1 MKNIFYKITART
13 MGLNRTRT
21 IVTILGVILSAA
33 MLTAVAVFGI
43 SVLNYIETKT
53 VEKEGSW
60 HVAAEGFT
68 EKELQEIR
76 KDKRI
81 KSLSIQREIGY
92 LRGSEA
98 DGDYIRIFSRDN
110 SAWKNLPLE
119 IEKGRIPENE
129 REILIPY
136 EGIELEGKKASV
148 GDTVTLKSGQFFMDG
163 RHMVSDQAASLSAD
177 GEEEAAEGAEN
188 SSVSFQENESG
199 TYQVVGVYHDV
210 QQARAA
216 SGFFG
221 YMLIAGPYGTLPE
234 HSYCDVYIEMKNPK
248 DADAFI
254 EDWLEGKEYGSYVSW
269 NRHDSLLRW
278 QGVFRNNRYTYM
290 IGGVLGTLL
299 AVIMAGSVLLIYNSF
314 SISLRE
320 RTVQFGLLASVGA
333 TKKQLRR
340 SLRFE
345 AFVVSA
351 VGIPLGL
358 LAGAAGSAVTL
369 HFIGAGLTSFIYGEK
384 GTVEMSCSPAVLA
397 GSAVLAFLTVLLSVW
412 IPAARAGKVSPMEAV
427 RSLQDIRIRPR
438 EVKSAKLTG
447 RLFGLEGML
456 AGKNYRRDRKKYRST
471 VISLTMSIVLF
482 VTASLFF
489 LYMEEAGSTI
499 LNPPSYELQY
509 QKILGWN
516 ESEDDKNALIR
527 TKAMLDEEE
536 LVDSYESYKEF
547 SILIP
552 MRQEDVSEAY
562 RSENYWEELADG
574 SIPFH
579 CSAVV
584 LQDKDYETYLKE
596 QRLEKPKSGS
606 GVIYA
611 IYYDQVQSYNEETQ
625 SYDKVPALTEN
636 VKRRALGAGRVLHR
650 KDEKEKTGDA
660 GEYEQLFQVE
670 LAQEAR
676 ELPLQCGT
684 ENVFKPV
691 LILSEEQAKQYAEYI
706 DQPVKEGWEAEE
718 ELYIAYFQIHAENY
732 IEAAENLEEEI
743 QNMPEEQQG
752 SLYTPAEDAAMSRQA
767 VTAIRVLCYGFIVLL
782 SMIAVANVFNTIST
796 NLMLRRKEFAM
807 LRSVGMTGKG
817 FRKMMLYECLVYGT
831 RSVLYGCILSS
842 AVSILFWK
850 FTSQASGQELI
861 FPWSYFLT
869 AAAGVLA
876 IVLVTMIYTMRKI
889 RKFNIID
896 ELRMA

>member
-33 MLTAVAVFGI
+33 MLMAVAVFGI

-269 NRHDSLLRW
+269 SRHDSLLRW
-278 QGVFRNNRYTYM
+278 QGVFRNDRYTYM
-290 IGGVLGTLL
+290 IGGALGTL
-299 AVIMAGSVLLIYNSF
+299 
-314 SISLRE
+314 
-320 RTVQFGLLASVGA
+320 
-333 TKKQLRR
+333 
-340 SLRFE
+340 
-345 AFVVSA
+345 
-351 VGIPLGL
+351 
-358 LAGAAGSAVTL
+358 
-369 HFIGAGLTSFIYGEK
+369 
-384 GTVEMSCSPAVLA
+384 
-397 GSAVLAFLTVLLSVW
+397 
-412 IPAARAGKVSPMEAV
+412 
-427 RSLQDIRIRPR
+427 
-438 EVKSAKLTG
+438 
-447 RLFGLEGML
+447 
-456 AGKNYRRDRKKYRST
+456 
-471 VISLTMSIVLF
+471 
-482 VTASLFF
+482 
-489 LYMEEAGSTI
+489 
-499 LNPPSYELQY
+499 
-509 QKILGWN
+509 
-516 ESEDDKNALIR
+516 
-527 TKAMLDEEE
+527 
-536 LVDSYESYKEF
+536 
-547 SILIP
+547 
-552 MRQEDVSEAY
+552 
-562 RSENYWEELADG
+562 LADG

-636 VKRRALGAGRVLHR
+636 VKRRELGAGRVLHR

-676 ELPLQCGT
+676 ELPLQCRT

>member
-33 MLTAVAVFGI
+33 MLMAVAVFGI

-81 KSLSIQREIGY
+81 KFLSIQREIGY

-216 SGFFG
+216 AGFFG

-269 NRHDSLLRW
+269 SRHDSLLRW
-278 QGVFRNNRYTYM
+278 QGVFRNDRYTYM
-290 IGGVLGTLL
+290 IGGVLGTL
-299 AVIMAGSVLLIYNSF
+299 
-314 SISLRE
+314 
-320 RTVQFGLLASVGA
+320 
-333 TKKQLRR
+333 
-340 SLRFE
+340 
-345 AFVVSA
+345 
-351 VGIPLGL
+351 
-358 LAGAAGSAVTL
+358 
-369 HFIGAGLTSFIYGEK
+369 
-384 GTVEMSCSPAVLA
+384 
-397 GSAVLAFLTVLLSVW
+397 
-412 IPAARAGKVSPMEAV
+412 
-427 RSLQDIRIRPR
+427 
-438 EVKSAKLTG
+438 
-447 RLFGLEGML
+447 
-456 AGKNYRRDRKKYRST
+456 
-471 VISLTMSIVLF
+471 
-482 VTASLFF
+482 
-489 LYMEEAGSTI
+489 
-499 LNPPSYELQY
+499 
-509 QKILGWN
+509 
-516 ESEDDKNALIR
+516 
-527 TKAMLDEEE
+527 
-536 LVDSYESYKEF
+536 
-547 SILIP
+547 
-552 MRQEDVSEAY
+552 
-562 RSENYWEELADG
+562 LADG

-636 VKRRALGAGRVLHR
+636 VKRRELGAGRVLHR
-650 KDEKEKTGDA
+650 KDEKEKAGDA

>member
-1 MKNIFYKITART
+1 M
-13 MGLNRTRT
+13 
-21 IVTILGVILSAA
+21 
-33 MLTAVAVFGI
+33 
-43 SVLNYIETKT
+43 
-53 VEKEGSW
+53 
-60 HVAAEGFT
+60 
-68 EKELQEIR
+68 
-76 KDKRI
+76 
-81 KSLSIQREIGY
+81 
-92 LRGSEA
+92 
-98 DGDYIRIFSRDN
+98 
-110 SAWKNLPLE
+110 
-119 IEKGRIPENE
+119 
-129 REILIPY
+129 
-136 EGIELEGKKASV
+136 
-148 GDTVTLKSGQFFMDG
+148 
-163 RHMVSDQAASLSAD
+163 
-177 GEEEAAEGAEN
+177 
-188 SSVSFQENESG
+188 
-199 TYQVVGVYHDV
+199 
-210 QQARAA
+210 
-216 SGFFG
+216 
-221 YMLIAGPYGTLPE
+221 
-234 HSYCDVYIEMKNPK
+234 
-248 DADAFI
+248 
-254 EDWLEGKEYGSYVSW
+254 
-269 NRHDSLLRW
+269 
-278 QGVFRNNRYTYM
+278 
-290 IGGVLGTLL
+290 
-299 AVIMAGSVLLIYNSF
+299 
-314 SISLRE
+314 
-320 RTVQFGLLASVGA
+320 
-333 TKKQLRR
+333 
-340 SLRFE
+340 
-345 AFVVSA
+345 
-351 VGIPLGL
+351 
-358 LAGAAGSAVTL
+358 
-369 HFIGAGLTSFIYGEK
+369 
-384 GTVEMSCSPAVLA
+384 
-397 GSAVLAFLTVLLSVW
+397 
-412 IPAARAGKVSPMEAV
+412 
-427 RSLQDIRIRPR
+427 
-438 EVKSAKLTG
+438 
-447 RLFGLEGML
+447 
-456 AGKNYRRDRKKYRST
+456 
-471 VISLTMSIVLF
+471 
-482 VTASLFF
+482 
-489 LYMEEAGSTI
+489 
-499 LNPPSYELQY
+499 
-509 QKILGWN
+509 
-516 ESEDDKNALIR
+516 
-527 TKAMLDEEE
+527 
-536 LVDSYESYKEF
+536 
-547 SILIP
+547 
-552 MRQEDVSEAY
+552 
-562 RSENYWEELADG
+562 
-574 SIPFH
+574 
-579 CSAVV
+579 
-584 LQDKDYETYLKE
+584 QDKDYETYLKE

-636 VKRRALGAGRVLHR
+636 VKRRELGAGRVLHR